1 MFNFLI
7 KENEMKNPVL
17 FVLISLVLSSCAVY
31 QNNDNVGGNITVGTV
46 QKEIKIGMNSVEVIK
61 ALGSPNIVQTDD
73 ERNEVWIYDKI
84 STQVNAS
91 SSQAGAWF
99 LLFSASSNESS
110 RSSSQRTLTI
120 IIKFDKKNKVKDFSY
135 HTSRF

>member
-1 MFNFLI
+1 MNKLI
-7 KENEMKNPVL
+7 
-17 FVLISLVLSSCAVY
+17 ISIILSTLLSSCAVY
-31 QNNDNVGGNITVGTV
+31 QPNNNIDGNVTVGTV
-46 QKEIKIGMNSVEVIK
+46 QKEIKIGMSSIDVAK

-73 ERNEVWIYDKI
+73 DRNEVWIYDKI

-91 SSQAGAWF
+91 SSKGGVWF
-99 LLFSASSNESS
+99 LLFAASSSESS

-120 IIKFDKKNKVKDFSY
+120 IIKFNKKQKVKDFSY